1 MIKELINNLH
11 FALSNFIV
19 PLWLCGKKGNNKLN
33 CKDTK
38 SAGFTKAKCLDF
50 NSHKARTSI
59 KNIFIIILLFCTDIL
74 TAQSPSERFKH
85 LDIEQGLSQNMIR
98 DILQDTKGF
107 IWIGTWDGLNRYD
120 GYNFNVYKHIDG
132 DSASLIN
139 NKIGC
144 LLEDHKGRLWVGTFG
159 GGLSL
164 FNRDEESF
172 TNYTHNPNDSKSIS
186 GDQILSLFEDSRH
199 RIWVGIRNG
208 GVALIDEEKSKTANN
223 KNIKFINFINNPSK
237 PKSISGSGI
246 MSITEDKSGNIWFGT
261 NDGTLNKLVESNGH
275 FEFIQFRSEL
285 KINSNNQLEFILEDN
300 LHPGLLW
307 ISDFYNGVIWFD
319 TKTEKFISNYPYYKL
334 EENIPLSEVQSIFFD
349 TVGQYWFGTYANGIY
364 TFKPGKDAKTPGQI
378 EHFNFD
384 PSNPL
389 GIDAPNIN
397 IFFEDKSGLIWIGT
411 NTNGLYLN
419 NTNSKKF
426 ISYHKNVFDKNSL
439 INDNVLCVLEDNKGD
454 VWMGTE
460 LGLDKYDP
468 VKKKYT
474 HYNSSNSS
482 PSISSD
488 IVYSL
493 YQDKNE
499 MIWIGTEA
507 GLDKYNPADNSITH
521 YKHDPKNSNSI
532 SSGEIIKIF
541 SDSRGALWLGSWNGG
556 LNKFVIS
563 PKDNSVRF
571 LHYTNDKNVP
581 FSISDNR
588 IMSIAESPDGHIW
601 IGTSDGGLNQLIS
614 DYSINADGSYNS
626 PKFKSFKHNPKDP
639 NSLSSND
646 VRTILLD
653 KNGTL
658 WLGTFGGGLNK
669 FTPPKTEND
678 AVKFIHYR
686 QPQGLAN
693 DVVRG
698 ILEDDNGYLWIGTSN
713 GLSKFNAQNE
723 VFLNFDI
730 SDGLQTVKFEDV
742 HFKSKRGGKLY
753 FGGIGGLV
761 AFNPAEI
768 DINRYKPSI
777 VISSFQRYNVDLEK
791 MIYEKGI
798 TEKKEIQLSYKDNI
812 LSFEFSALNFLNP
825 SRNKYSYKLEGY
837 NDNWI
842 ELGIKRDVT
851 FTNLDPG
858 EYTLYVRGSNN
869 NGIWNRD
876 GTALKI
882 IINPPWWRS
891 NLAFALYGILLLAA
905 VFIVDKVMRR
915 RVITK
920 ERNRAQLHE
929 AELIKKQAAELET
942 VDQLVKVI
950 NQAEDLNN
958 LFNSLLKQTMKF
970 IPQAEMAAVF
980 LLNKKDNLFKVAFT
994 AGYKITDLENISF
1007 SSEELKQ
1014 RYASNSDEIEKG
1026 IYILNSTSFLYGDE
1040 KLSALSK
1047 PKSMLVMAV
1056 ERENITEAYVVFDS
1070 FSDKNPFD
1078 HSAARLL
1085 NRFREHA
1092 VSAIS
1097 KAQAIKTL
1105 QEKNEEIL
1113 KTQEQLVTQQ
1123 KLVSLG
1129 ALTAGIAHEIKNP
1142 LNFVNNFSEVS
1153 RELLEELKTEL
1164 QKKNS
1169 GEIFEL
1175 IEDLNHNLEKINQHG
1190 RRADSIVKGMLLH
1203 SRGRAGDKLPTNL
1216 NELLDQYVN
1225 LAYHGLRAQDKEF
1238 NITIE
1243 KNYDTSIDKINIIP
1257 QDISRVFL
1265 NVINNACY
1273 ATNDKKRKSGADFTP
1288 LLKVSTKNLNESVEI
1303 RIRDNGNGIP
1313 DSVKENIFDPFFTT
1327 KPAGDGTGL
1336 GLSISYD
1343 IIVKEHNGE
1352 FKFESE
1358 EGNYTE
1364 FIIKIPKQ

>member
-1 MIKELINNLH
+1 MHYHNTPYLKDVERHMNIRIEKYFVILLV
-11 FALSNFIV
+11 ALSFIR
-19 PLWLCGKKGNNKLN
+19 L
-33 CKDTK
+33 
-38 SAGFTKAKCLDF
+38 S
-50 NSHKARTSI
+50 
-59 KNIFIIILLFCTDIL
+59 
-74 TAQSPSERFKH
+74 AQSHSIRFKN

-98 DILQDTKGF
+98 DLLQDTKGF
-107 IWIGTWDGLNRYD
+107 MWIGTWDGLNRYD
-120 GYNFNVYKHIDG
+120 GYNFKVYKHIDG
-132 DSASLIN
+132 DSSSLIT

-144 LLEDHKGRLWVGTFG
+144 LLEDHKGRLWIGTFG

-164 FNRDEESF
+164 FNRDKESF
-172 TNYTHNPNDSKSIS
+172 TNYVHNPNDRKSIS
-186 GDQILSLFEDSRH
+186 GDQILSLFEDSKQ

-208 GVALIDEEKSKTANN
+208 GVALIEEENSKTAND
-223 KNIKFINFINNPSK
+223 KSIKFINFINDPSN
-237 PKSISGSGI
+237 PKSISGTGI
-246 MSITEDKSGNIWFGT
+246 MSITEDKSGSIWFGT
-261 NDGTLNKLVESNGH
+261 NDGTLNKLIESNGKL
-275 FEFIQFRSEL
+275 EFIQFRSEL
-285 KINSNNQLEFILEDN
+285 KNNNNNQLEFVLEDN

-307 ISDFYNGVIWFD
+307 ISDYYNGVIWFD
-319 TKTEKFISNYPYYKL
+319 TKSEKFIFDYPYTDLNK
-334 EENIPLSEVQSIFFD
+334 NIPLSEVQSIFFD
-349 TVGQYWFGTYANGIY
+349 SAGQYWLGTYAKGIY
-364 TFKPGKDAKTPGQI
+364 TFKPGKDAKTSGQF

-389 GIDAPNIN
+389 GIAAPNITN
-397 IFFEDKSGLIWIGT
+397 FFEDKSGLMWIGT
-411 NTNGLYLN
+411 NTNGLYIN
-419 NTNSKKF
+419 NTSSKKF
-426 ISYHKNVFDKNSL
+426 INFHNNVFDKNSL
-439 INDNVLCVLEDNKGD
+439 VNDNVLSVLEDNKGNI
-454 VWMGTE
+454 WIGTE

-468 VKKKYT
+468 NEKKYA
-474 HYNSSNSS
+474 HYNSSGSS
-482 PSISSD
+482 SSISSD

-507 GLDKYNPADNSITH
+507 GLDKFNPADNSITH
-521 YKHDPKNSNSI
+521 YKHDPKNINSI

-541 SDSRGALWLGSWNGG
+541 SDSKGALWLGSWNGG
-556 LNKFVIS
+556 LNKLVTS
-563 PKDNSVRF
+563 PKDNSVSF
-571 LHYTNDKNVP
+571 LHYKYDKNDP
-581 FSISDNR
+581 NSISDNR

-601 IGTSDGGLNQLIS
+601 IGTSDGGLNQLIY
-614 DYSINADGSYNS
+614 DYSINTDGSLNK
-626 PKFKSFKHNPKDP
+626 PKFENYKHNPKDP

-646 VRTILLD
+646 VRTILID

-669 FTPPKTEND
+669 FTPPKMKND

-686 QPQGLAN
+686 QAQGLAN

-698 ILEDDNGYLWIGTSN
+698 ILQDENGFLWIGTSN
-713 GLSKFNAQNE
+713 GLSKFNPQNNA
-723 VFLNFDI
+723 FLNFDI

-742 HFKSKRGGKLY
+742 HFKSKREGKLY
-753 FGGIGGLV
+753 FGGIGGVV

-777 VISSFQRYNVDLEK
+777 VISSFQRYNVDLKK
-791 MIYEKGI
+791 MIDEKGI
-798 TEKKEIQLSYKDNI
+798 SEKKEIQISYRDNI
-812 LSFEFSALNFLNP
+812 LSFEFSALNFLNS
-825 SRNKYSYKLEGY
+825 SRNNYSYKLEGY

-842 ELGIKRDVT
+842 ELSTKREVT

-858 EYTLYVRGSNN
+858 EYTLFVRGSNN
-869 NGIWNRD
+869 NGIWNKE

-882 IINPPWWRS
+882 IITPPWWRS
-891 NLAFALYGILLLAA
+891 NFAFAGYGLLLVIAI
-905 VFIVDKVMRR
+905 FMVDRIMRR
-915 RVITK
+915 RVVK
-920 ERNRAQLHE
+920 QERNKAQLRE
-929 AELIKKQAAELET
+929 AELVKNQAAELET
-942 VDQLVKVI
+942 VDRLVKVI
-950 NQAEDLNN
+950 NQAADLES
-958 LFNSLLKQTMKF
+958 LFNSLLTQTMNI

-980 LLNKKDNLFKVAFT
+980 LRDNKDDLFKVAFT
-994 AGYKITDLENISF
+994 AGYKITDLKNISF

-1014 RYASNSDEIEKG
+1014 RYTSNSEEVEKG
-1026 IYILNSTSFLYGDE
+1026 IYIVNRTSFLYGDE
-1040 KLSALSK
+1040 KLSQLSK
-1047 PKSMLVMAV
+1047 PNSMLVMAV
-1056 ERENITEAYVVFDS
+1056 EKENITEAYVVFDS

-1078 HSAARLL
+1078 LSAARLL

-1123 KLVSLG
+1123 KLASLG

-1175 IEDLNHNLEKINQHG
+1175 IEDLTQNLEKINQHG
-1190 RRADSIVKGMLLH
+1190 KRADSIVKGMLLH
-1203 SRGRAGDKLPTNL
+1203 SRGSAGDKSLTNL

-1243 KNYDTSIDKINIIP
+1243 KEYDSTIGKINIIP

-1273 ATNDKKRKSGADFTP
+1273 AANDRKRKSGTDFAP
-1288 LLKVSTKNLNESVEI
+1288 VLKVSTKNFNERVEI
-1303 RIRDNGNGIP
+1303 RIRDNGSGIP
-1313 DSVKENIFDPFFTT
+1313 DSVRKNIFDPFFTT

-1343 IIVKEHNGE
+1343 IIVKEHKGE
-1352 FKFESE
+1352 FKFVSE
-1358 EGNYTE
+1358 EGMFTE
-1364 FIIKIPKQ
+1364 FIITIPKQ